1 MKEIVPAFIQMR
13 QATHFALSASTSNQA
28 FQTDVTK
35 IMYMIWWIIHLI
47 RLFLC
52 HFLWLSSHGIN
63 FGPV

>member
-1 MKEIVPAFIQMR
+1 MKEIVLAFLQMR
-13 QATHFALSASTSNQA
+13 QATHFALSASTGNQA

-52 HFLWLSSHGIN
+52 DFICISSHGMN